1 MMTTERQ
8 RIRRDVLMAL
18 HTIAYGLLWVSAF
31 NLSLRQAD
39 VHSLIPIALAWAL
52 VYVMHVRQYQREKAL
67 RDVKVDERQAYRE
80 GFNEAV
86 RMMQTREEIP
96 TRLALDDDGE
106 LIEEPAQEK
115 RKYR

>member
-1 MMTTERQ
+1 MTTERQ
-8 RIRRDVLMAL
+8 RIRRDFLMAL
-18 HTIAYGLLWVSAF
+18 HTIAYGLIWVSAF
-31 NLSLRQAD
+31 NLSLRGSSDFAF
-39 VHSLIPIALAWAL
+39 ITIALAWTL

-86 RMMQTREEIP
+86 RMMQSQEDIP
-96 TRLALDDDGE
+96 ARLSLDSDGE
-106 LIEEPAQEK
+106 LIEDPAAGK